1 MYQVYTHVHLHTYTH
16 TQIYTHILERDK
28 SYDKSR
34 QHIKK
39 QRRHFAKQRTINIH
53 TVKAM
58 GFPIV
63 TYGCE
68 SWTIKKAEL
77 LRIYAFEL

>member
-16 TQIYTHILERDK
+16 THIYTHMLERDK
-28 SYDKSR
+28 SYDKPR

-39 QRRHFAKQRTINIH
+39 LRHHFAKQRTINIH
-53 TVKAM
+53 IVKAM
-58 GFPIV
+58 AFPIV

-68 SWTIKKAEL
+68 NWTIKKAEL